1 MKKIE
6 LEIGN
11 ELQDTFELKK
21 LNLLLVFQVNCPG
34 CFSYALPFF
43 NKLYKE
49 YSVNEISFLALS
61 TAFEDFDKNTL
72 SNTQDLIQN
81 GLLVGETK
89 KMLSQYGY
97 EKLPYTLDFPIAM
110 DKFNDKEIGMDSL
123 TDKICNINPYY
134 NLWSGV
140 EKKELY
146 KRVSHYLQSLDK
158 IALTFTLNQLRG
170 TPSFILFNDNFEILD
185 DWFGHVSYELIAS
198 RINHFSK
205 EYKLNL

>member
-6 LEIGN
+6 LEIGD
-11 ELQDTFELKK
+11 ELQGKFELKK

-43 NKLYKE
+43 NKLYSE
-49 YSVNEISFLALS
+49 FNRDGISFLAMS
-61 TAFEDFDKNTL
+61 TAFEDFDKNTV
-72 SNTQDLIQN
+72 SNTQGLIQE

-97 EKLPYTLDFPIAM
+97 EKLPYNLDFPIV
-110 DKFNDKEIGMDSL
+110 MDSL
-123 TDKICNINPYY
+123 NHTNVDFDSLVDKVCNTNPYY
-134 NLWSGV
+134 SLWSGV

-146 KRVSHYLQSLDK
+146 KRVTLYLKSLDK

-170 TPSFILFNDNFEILD
+170 TPSFILFNDNYEILD
-185 DWFGHVSYELIAS
+185 DWFGHVSYELIATKM
-198 RINHFSK
+198 NQFSK
-205 EYKLNL
+205 EYGL